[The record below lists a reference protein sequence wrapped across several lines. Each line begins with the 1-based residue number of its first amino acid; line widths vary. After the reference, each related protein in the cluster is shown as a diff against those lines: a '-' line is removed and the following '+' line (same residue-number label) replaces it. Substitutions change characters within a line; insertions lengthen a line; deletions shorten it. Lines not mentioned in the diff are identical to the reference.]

1 MKTVPTAL
9 TIAGSDPSGG
19 AGIQADLKTFSALG
33 VFGQSVITAITI
45 QNTLGVKGAFD
56 IPVDT
61 VEQQLSALLED
72 KKPLAVKTGML
83 ANEVSVECVAR
94 QLKRGKIKKLV
105 VDPVI
110 RSSSGKTLLS
120 KRGIQALKETLLP
133 LAQMVTPNIKEA
145 EILADM
151 RITKPADRLKA
162 ARIILKTGVKS
173 VLITG
178 GHLKGNPEDFFYDG
192 GSPVKL
198 DAERLTR
205 EDLHGTGCVLSA
217 AITANLALGKSLES
231 AVADA
236 KEFIGKAILG
246 GVRSGTGQGS
256 VEPLAELR
264 QDRERWNIFQRVSQ
278 AMEVLKDAKI
288 GHLIPEVQSKLG
300 VGLEDAR
307 THQDVIGFP
316 GRIVKY
322 GENIV
327 TLSPP
332 QFAGSRHVANIVLTA
347 MSHDPSKR
355 AVMNIKYTPEL
366 MNVCR
371 RLKFKTATFNR
382 ADEPSK
388 VRQKEGSSLEWG
400 TDHAIR
406 QCGFVPDIIYDIG
419 GMGKEEM
426 IRVLSEDVESLTDKI
441 LKIHRACK

>member
-19 AGIQADLKTFSALG
+19 AGIQADLKAFSAFG
-33 VFGQSVITAITI
+33 VFGQSVITAITF

-56 IPVDT
+56 IPDDT
-61 VEQQLSALLED
+61 VEQQMRTLLED
-72 KKPLAVKTGML
+72 KKPQAVKTGML
-83 ANEVSVECVAR
+83 ANEAVVECVAR
-94 QLKRGKIKKLV
+94 QLKRAKIRKLV

-120 KRGIQALKETLLP
+120 KKGVQALKETLLP
-133 LAQMVTPNIKEA
+133 LAQVVTPNIKEA

-151 RITKPADRLKA
+151 RIVKPADRLKA

-192 GSPVKL
+192 GRAVKL
-198 DAERLTR
+198 DAERLTS

-217 AITANLALGKSLES
+217 AITACLAQGKPLAQ

-246 GVRSGTGQGS
+246 AVRSGTGQGS
-256 VEPLAELR
+256 VEPLAPLH
-264 QDRERWNIFQRVSQ
+264 QDAERWDIFQRVSR
-278 AMEVLKDAKI
+278 AMEILKDAKI
-288 GHLIPEVQSKLG
+288 GHLIPEVQSNLG
-300 VGLEDAR
+300 VGLENAR

-316 GRIVKY
+316 GRIVKH
-322 GENIV
+322 GDAIV

-347 MSHDPSKR
+347 MSHDPSMR

-366 MNVCR
+366 MTLCR

-382 ADEPSK
+382 ADEPTK

-426 IRVLSEDVESLTDKI
+426 IRVLSKDVESLVDKI
-441 LKIHRACK
+441 LKIHRACQ

>member
-1 MKTVPTAL
+1 MKTVNTAL

-19 AGIQADLKTFSALG
+19 AGIQADLKTFSAFG
-33 VFGQSVITAITI
+33 IFGQSVITAITI

-61 VEQQLSALLED
+61 VEQQLCALLED

-83 ANEVSVECVAR
+83 ANEAIVECVAR
-94 QLKRGKIKKLV
+94 QLKRGRIKKLV

-120 KRGIQALKETLLP
+120 KRGVQALKETLLP
-133 LAQMVTPNIKEA
+133 LAQLVTPNIKEA

-151 RITKPADRLKA
+151 RIVKPADRLKA
-162 ARIILKTGVKS
+162 ARAILKTGVKS

-192 GSPVKL
+192 KSTVKL
-198 DAERLTR
+198 GVERLTN

-217 AITANLALGKSLES
+217 AITANLALGKRLES
-231 AVADA
+231 AVSDA
-236 KEFIGKAILG
+236 KEFIGKTILG
-246 GVRSGTGQGS
+246 GVRSGAGQGS
-256 VEPLAELR
+256 VEPLAPLH
-264 QDRERWNIFQRVSQ
+264 QNAERWDIFQRVSR
-278 AMEVLKDAKI
+278 AVDVLKDAKI
-288 GHLIPEVQSKLG
+288 GHLIPEVQSNLG

-366 MNVCR
+366 MNICR
-371 RLKFKTATFNR
+371 RFKFKIATFNR

-426 IRVLSEDVESLTDKI
+426 IRVLSEDVESLVEKV